1 MGRLE
6 NKIALISGGSRGLGA
21 SHARR
26 FVAEGARVVIGDV
39 LVDEGRALADELGDA
54 AVFVDLDVTSA
65 DAWQRAVSTAAE
77 AFGTPN
83 VLVNNAGIQNGG
95 LIGSFDLGDWDRIV
109 AINLTG
115 SFLGCRAVAD
125 PMIAAGNGGSIINTS
140 SISGIVGSIGTH
152 GYTAT
157 KFAIRGL
164 TKSVAVELAP
174 HNIRCNSIH
183 PAQVRT
189 DMAAGIPENLL
200 QTPLG
205 RAADPAEV
213 TNLVLFLASDES
225 SYCTGAEFLVD
236 GGLTA
241 TTPLNLPAS

>member
-1 MGRLE
+1 MGRLDG
-6 NKIALISGGSRGLGA
+6 KVALISGGARGLGA

-26 FVAEGARVVIGDV
+26 FVDEGASVVIGDI
-39 LVDEGRALADELGDA
+39 LVEEGKALADELGA
-54 AVFVDLDVTSA
+54 AAAFAELDVTDA
-65 DAWQRAVSTAAE
+65 DSWARAVEQTTE
-77 AFGTPN
+77 RFGTPTI
-83 VLVNNAGIQNGG
+83 LVNNAGIQNGG
-95 LIGSFDLGDWDRIV
+95 LIGSFDLGEWDRIV

-140 SISGIVGSIGTH
+140 SISGFLGSVGTH
-152 GYTAT
+152 GYSAT

-183 PAQVRT
+183 PAQART
-189 DMAAGIPENLL
+189 DMAAGIPEDFL

-205 RAADPAEV
+205 RAADPAEI
-213 TNLVLFLASDES
+213 TNVVLFLASDES
-225 SYCTGAEFLVD
+225 SYCTGAEYLVD
-236 GGLTA
+236 GGLTS
-241 TTPLNLPAS
+241 TVPYNLPTS

>member
-1 MGRLE
+1 MGRLK

-26 FVAEGARVVIGDV
+26 FVAEGARVMIGDV
-39 LVDEGRALADELGDA
+39 LVDEGRALAAELGDA
-54 AVFVDLDVTSA
+54 AAFIELDVTDA
-65 DAWQRAVSTAAE
+65 DAWQRAVDATTD

-115 SFLGCRAVAD
+115 TFLGCRAVAD
-125 PMIAAGNGGSIINTS
+125 PMIAASQGGSIINTS
-140 SISGIVGSIGTH
+140 SISGILGSVGTH

-183 PAQVRT
+183 PAQART
-189 DMAAGIPENLL
+189 DMAAGIPETFL

-213 TNLVLFLASDES
+213 TNVALFLASDES
-225 SYCTGAEFLVD
+225 SYCTGSEFLID

-241 TTPLNLPAS
+241 TIPLNLPNS